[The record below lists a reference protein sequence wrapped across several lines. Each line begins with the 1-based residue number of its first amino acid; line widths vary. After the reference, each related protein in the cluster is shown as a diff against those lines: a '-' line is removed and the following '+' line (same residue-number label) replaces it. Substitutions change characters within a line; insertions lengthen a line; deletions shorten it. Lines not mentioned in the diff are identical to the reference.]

1 MWENTDQKISEYG
14 HFSRSD
20 IVSQQR
26 QIGDFVIIALF
37 WTSIAQNQ
45 YQQKRLLKCMFKLS
59 ETNTGTR

>member
-1 MWENTDQKISEYG
+1 MTEYGEKPVRMWENTDQKISEYG

-37 WTSIAQNQ
+37 WTSIAQDQ
-45 YQQKRLLKCMFKLS
+45 YQ
-59 ETNTGTR
+59 